1 VSQRQPALERT
12 EGAGIPRPAQQ
23 RLALASAE
31 PRTRQEELG
40 RYPNNLR
47 PACLAQHTAWQVLK
61 GTPSAHAYL
70 EELYRCSP
78 EIARL
83 AHRGK
88 EFFRIV
94 RTRDITAWTQWLE
107 AARNTALRGFA
118 SGLMRDRNAVQA
130 ALSLP

>member
-1 VSQRQPALERT
+1 
-12 EGAGIPRPAQQ
+12 
-23 RLALASAE
+23 
-31 PRTRQEELG
+31 
-40 RYPNNLR
+40 
-47 PACLAQHTAWQVLK
+47 VLK

-83 AHRGK
+83 AHLGK

-130 ALSLP
+130 ALSLLE